1 MNSEMH
7 LLPNLYF
14 QENQLPHGDMRFIG
28 RPGFGGPGFGFGRPG
43 FGFGRPGF
51 GFGGP
56 WFGPGFG
63 WGPWFGP
70 GFGWGGPWSW

>member
-14 QENQLPHGDMRFIG
+14 QENQLNHGGIRFM
-28 RPGFGGPGFGFGRPG
+28 GRPG

-56 WFGPGFG
+56 WIGFG
-63 WGPWFGP
+63 RPWIGFGGPWF
-70 GFGWGGPWSW
+70 W

>member
-14 QENQLPHGDMRFIG
+14 QENQLSHEDMRFMGMGMG

-43 FGFGRPGF
+43 FGGPGFGFGRPGF
-51 GFGGP
+51 G
-56 WFGPGFG
+56 GPGFG
-63 WGPWFGP
+63 FG
-70 GFGWGGPWSW
+70 

>member
-14 QENQLPHGDMRFIG
+14 QENQLNHGDIRFM
-28 RPGFGGPGFGFGRPG
+28 GRPG

-56 WFGPGFG
+56 WIGFG
-63 WGPWFGP
+63 GPWF
-70 GFGWGGPWSW
+70 W

>member
-28 RPGFGGPGFGFGRPG
+28 RPGFG
-43 FGFGRPGF
+43 
-51 GFGGP
+51 FGGP

-70 GFGWGGPWSW
+70 GFGWGGPWFW

>member
-28 RPGFGGPGFGFGRPG
+28 RPGFG
-43 FGFGRPGF
+43 FGRPGF

-56 WFGPGFG
+56 WFGFGRPGFG

-70 GFGWGGPWSW
+70 GFCWGGPWFW

>member
-28 RPGFGGPGFGFGRPG
+28 RPGFGFGRPG
-43 FGFGRPGF
+43 FGFG
-51 GFGGP
+51 FGGP
-56 WFGPGFG
+56 WF
-63 WGPWFGP
+63 W
-70 GFGWGGPWSW
+70 

>member
-14 QENQLPHGDMRFIG
+14 QENQLPYGDMR
-28 RPGFGGPGFGFGRPG
+28 FGRPG

-51 GFGGP
+51 GWGPGFG
-56 WFGPGFG
+56 FGFGFGRPGFG

-70 GFGWGGPWSW
+70 GIGWGGPWFW